1 MIRTKYSEQIQNI
14 HSHFHDGYQLLYVT
28 AGRIRITV
36 SDRTYEASPGSL
48 VLIGRL
54 ETHALQVLTPD
65 YCRYTV
71 SISPQIAG
79 YKGLLSEKL
88 LSLLSN
94 RPEQFRHCVDMSGC
108 PQVEQ
113 LLRAMA
119 AESAETGDLAQQMQ
133 LMLLGQLLVH
143 CCRLY
148 PMQVPEDTQRL
159 HIVTKLQRYVETH
172 VDKPISL
179 QDLAEAFHLSQ
190 SYLSHLFKDITG
202 SSIMGYVT
210 AYRLQLAKRYLV
222 ETDWPI
228 SRIVETSG
236 FTDGSNFGRTFKK
249 STGLSP
255 SLFRKQYKP

>member
-1 MIRTKYSEQIQNI
+1 MIRTKYSEQIQKI

-94 RPEQFRHCVDMSGC
+94 RPEQFRHGVDMGSAIE
-108 PQVEQ
+108 P
-113 LLRAMA
+113 LLRQMA
-119 AESAETGDLAQQMQ
+119 QESDKGERLQREMQ
-133 LMLLGQLLVH
+133 VFLLCQLLVL
-143 CCRLY
+143 CYRAY

-159 HIVTKLQRYVETH
+159 SLVLQVQRYLEGNMAQAIT
-172 VDKPISL
+172 L
-179 QDLAEAFHLSQ
+179 EDLAETFHLSQ
-190 SYLSHLFKDITG
+190 SHLSHLFKGITG
-202 SSIMGYVT
+202 SSVMGYLN
-210 AYRLQLAKRYLV
+210 AYRFQTAKGLLAR
-222 ETDWPI
+222 TDYPI
-228 SRIVETSG
+228 SKILEECG
-236 FTDGSNFGRTFKK
+236 FTDGSNFSRSFKQA
-249 STGLSP
+249 TGLSP
-255 SLFRKQYKP
+255 SQFRKKYKT